1 MKFLDDILQSISGNT
16 KTKIEDPFIG
26 AFLGAWI
33 ICNWGNLALLVWGE
47 GTAAERISKIGS
59 HYQEMKIWD
68 FNSLVAIPAL
78 MTAVFIFVFPWI
90 SLLLKS
96 IQKFANERL
105 HKQAISVEVGK
116 VQQQEKLNKL
126 RLKADPE
133 KEFLAQSVK
142 LDIEKE
148 KELAEQLRLQTAKL
162 KEETDAAMAS
172 SEAAAA
178 AAKEAKSRA
187 KQAEIEEVKKKAN
200 AELEKQRFSVAS
212 AQLKSAQASNR
223 FPSVYS
229 LMNKIEE
236 SLKEDGI
243 QLSLAG
249 LGNILAM
256 VFGYDNFESLVHDE
270 NFNNKTLAQVAYIYY
285 DRDEFALMLETII
298 QNESADNEYL
308 STGILFD
315 HVMSIFDNDQ
325 FKLLPNDEIEDV
337 CREICENMKYDLL
350 NGEELS
356 GPIAESDTSYDEVEI
371 GELDD
376 ITFDKGLSVTFS
388 GSASGT
394 HRRDSDVPGRDIEFS
409 IEIKNAL
416 IVGTRGLGEFEQ
428 GDISANL
435 IEFDNED
442 EYEPAAR

>member
-90 SLLLKS
+90 SLFLKS

-148 KELAEQLRLQTAKL
+148 KELAEQLKLQTAKL

-298 QNESADNEYL
+298 QNESADNEDL

>member
-47 GTAAERISKIGS
+47 GTAAERISKFGS

-90 SLLLKS
+90 SLFLKFM
-96 IQKFANERL
+96 QKSANECL

-148 KELAEQLRLQTAKL
+148 KELAEQLKLQTAKL
-162 KEETDAAMAS
+162 KEETDAAKAS

-187 KQAEIEEVKKKAN
+187 NQAEIEEVRKKAN

-229 LMNKIEE
+229 LMHKIEE

-298 QNESADNEYL
+298 QNESADNEDL
-308 STGILFD
+308 SAGMLFD
-315 HVMSIFDNDQ
+315 HVMSVFDNDQ
-325 FKLLPNDEIEDV
+325 FKLLPNDEIEEV

-356 GPIAESDTSYDEVEI
+356 APMAESDTSYDEVEI
-371 GELDD
+371 GEIDD

-442 EYEPAAR
+442 EYEPVAR

>member
-1 MKFLDDILQSISGNT
+1 MKFINDILQSISGNT

-47 GTAAERISKIGS
+47 GSAAERISKIGS

-68 FNSLVAIPAL
+68 FNSLLAIPVL
-78 MTAVFIFVFPWI
+78 MTVVFIFVFPWI

-116 VQQQEKLNKL
+116 VQQQETLNKL

-148 KELAEQLRLQTAKL
+148 KELAEQLKLQTEKL
-162 KEETDAAMAS
+162 KEETDAAKAS

-187 KQAEIEEVKKKAN
+187 NQAELEEVKKKVS

-229 LMNKIEE
+229 LMHKIEE
-236 SLKEDGI
+236 GLKEDGI

-270 NFNNKTLAQVAYIYY
+270 NFNNKTLAQVSYIYY
-285 DRDEFALMLETII
+285 DRDEFALLLETIV
-298 QNESADNEYL
+298 QNESADNEDL
-308 STGILFD
+308 SAGILFD

-325 FKLLPNDEIEDV
+325 FKLLPNDEIEEV
-337 CREICENMKYDLL
+337 CREVCEKMKYDLL
-350 NGEELS
+350 NGYELS
-356 GPIAESDTSYDEVEI
+356 GPIAESDTFYDEVEI

-376 ITFDKGLSVTFS
+376 ITFDKGLRVTFS

-394 HRRDSDVPGRDIEFS
+394 YRRDSDVPGRDIEFS

-428 GDISANL
+428 GDVSASL
-435 IEFDNED
+435 IEYDDED
-442 EYEPAAR
+442 EDEPAVR

>member
-148 KELAEQLRLQTAKL
+148 KELAEQLKLQTAKL

-298 QNESADNEYL
+298 QNESADNEDL

>member
-1 MKFLDDILQSISGNT
+1 MKFFDDILQSISGNT

-47 GTAAERISKIGS
+47 GTAAERISKFGS

-90 SLLLKS
+90 SLFLKS
-96 IQKFANERL
+96 MQKFANECL

-148 KELAEQLRLQTAKL
+148 KELAEQLKLQTAKL
-162 KEETDAAMAS
+162 KEETDAAKAS

-187 KQAEIEEVKKKAN
+187 NQAEIEEVRKKAN

-229 LMNKIEE
+229 LMHKIEE

-298 QNESADNEYL
+298 QNESADNEDL
-308 STGILFD
+308 SAGMLFD

-325 FKLLPNDEIEDV
+325 FKLLPNDEIEEV

-356 GPIAESDTSYDEVEI
+356 APMAESDTSYDEVEI

-442 EYEPAAR
+442 EYEPVAR